1 MHLRVKKLKE
11 AFFFFLPQAKVCP
24 SFLSSHTGREITHPP
39 RQRFF
44 ENLVP
49 LAEREDY
56 ECID

>member
-11 AFFFFLPQAKVCP
+11 ALFCSRPQAKVCP
-24 SFLSSHTGREITHPP
+24 SFLSSHIGREITHPP

-56 ECID
+56 EYID